1 MRTAIDCPHRWP
13 VPELLDRL
21 LRAHGPS
28 GHEHLAFDACARRSA
43 RSPRSR
49 PTRSATS
56 SRAARGDGPLLA
68 LFAHLDVIGA
78 AVAHV
83 ADDALIA
90 VHQLGS
96 WRANVAYG
104 QRVEIRTKDGAVAG
118 VIARKVKDNEK
129 VEWGQLYVDIGAEDG
144 EEARSLVAPGDPMV
158 LVGAAASSSRTD
170 GSRRG
175 RSTTAPASTSRS
187 RRCGAPRERNVAVV
201 AAAQEELGAHGA
213 MAAAHGLRPD
223 VAIAIDVTYATD
235 VPGDD
240 PATGGHHVLGGGAA
254 IFRGPAV
261 NPRVFELLVEAAREE
276 GIDAHDRG
284 RREDVHGRGRDL
296 RLPRGHPDRARL
308 DPAPQHA
315 LADRDRPAERPRG
328 VRRSCWPR
336 SRREC
341 GRTRPTPG
349 RFRACPAQSSSPP
362 SARPSAS
369 SAAAS
374 PATRRPSSARS

>member
-1 MRTAIDCPHRWP
+1 MAL
-13 VPELLDRL
+13 PELLDRL

-28 GHEHLAFDACARRSA
+28 GHEQLAFDAVRDAVGDVAEIETDSVGNLVAHR
-43 RSPRSR
+43 
-49 PTRSATS
+49 
-56 SRAARGDGPLLA
+56 RGDGPLLA

-104 QRVEIRTKDGAVAG
+104 QRVEIRTKDGAVPG
-118 VIARKVKDNEK
+118 VIARRVKDNEK
-129 VEWGQLYVDIGAEDG
+129 VEWSQLYVDIGAKDG

-158 LVGAAASSSRTD
+158 VVAPPLELANGRVASRTID
-170 GSRRG
+170 NRAGVYVALETLRR
-175 RSTTAPASTSRS
+175 AE
-187 RRCGAPRERNVAVV
+187 GANVAVV

-213 MAAAHGLRPD
+213 MAAAHGLRPA

-276 GIDAHDRG
+276 GIDHTIEAGAKTYTDADVTFAS
-284 RREDVHGRGRDL
+284 REGIPTGLVSIPLRNMHSPIEIVQLSDL
-296 RLPRGHPDRARL
+296 EACVRVLTAFAARVRPDETYAR
-308 DPAPQHA
+308 
-315 LADRDRPAERPRG
+315 
-328 VRRSCWPR
+328 
-336 SRREC
+336 
-341 GRTRPTPG
+341 
-349 RFRACPAQSSSPP
+349 
-362 SARPSAS
+362 
-369 SAAAS
+369 
-374 PATRRPSSARS
+374 

>member
-1 MRTAIDCPHRWP
+1 MAL
-13 VPELLDRL
+13 PELLDRL

-28 GHEHLAFDACARRSA
+28 GHEQLAFDAVREAVGDVADIETDSVGNLVAHR
-43 RSPRSR
+43 
-49 PTRSATS
+49 
-56 SRAARGDGPLLA
+56 RGDGPLLA

-104 QRVEIRTKDGAVAG
+104 QRVEIKTKDGAVPG

-129 VEWGQLYVDIGAEDG
+129 VEWSQLYVDIGAKDG

-158 LVGAAASSSRTD
+158 LVAPPLALANGRVASRTMD
-170 GSRRG
+170 NRAGVYVALETLRR
-175 RSTTAPASTSRS
+175 AE
-187 RRCGAPRERNVAVV
+187 GANVAVV

-213 MAAAHGLRPD
+213 MAAAHGLRPA

-276 GIDAHDRG
+276 GIDHTIEAGAKTYTDADVTFAS
-284 RREDVHGRGRDL
+284 REGIPTGLVSIPLRNMHSPIEIVQLSDL
-296 RLPRGHPDRARL
+296 EACVRVLTAFAARVRPDETYAR
-308 DPAPQHA
+308 
-315 LADRDRPAERPRG
+315 
-328 VRRSCWPR
+328 
-336 SRREC
+336 
-341 GRTRPTPG
+341 
-349 RFRACPAQSSSPP
+349 
-362 SARPSAS
+362 
-369 SAAAS
+369 
-374 PATRRPSSARS
+374 